1 MQIATRWVLGG
12 SITKDAG
19 FFVGVPFLLCCCM
32 TVAGPYAG
40 KLGYTGAFVF
50 IALFSFVPWWIA
62 GIATH
67 FVYRWYGN
75 RLPLWLVAALGALI
89 AGPAVL
95 LYASA
100 VYSIAGGSLPSLPAD
115 SRLVMDVERWKTFAL
130 SEGRSIV
137 LWVAFVLIFSESFGW
152 KRYTSPDN
160 VRLDELSGQITRIPF
175 QLSGSD
181 WTERDDNLLRS
192 LVADGLPPRMIASR
206 MQRTYNAVRART
218 TKLGLKNN
226 KP

>member
-1 MQIATRWVLGG
+1 MQIAVRWVLG
-12 SITKDAG
+12 SSLIKDVS

-32 TVAGPYAG
+32 TMAGPYAG
-40 KLGYTGAFVF
+40 KLGYSDAFAF

-67 FVYRWYGN
+67 FVYQWFGN
-75 RLPLWLVAALGALI
+75 RLPLWLVAGLGALI

-95 LYASA
+95 MYANA
-100 VYSIAGGSLPSLPAD
+100 VYSITSGSMPYLPAD

-152 KRYTSPDN
+152 KRYARPDN
-160 VRLDELSGQITRIPF
+160 YPLDELSGQIARIPF

-181 WTERDDNLLRS
+181 WTETDDNLLRS
-192 LVADGLPPRMIASR
+192 LIADGLPPRMIASQ
-206 MQRTYNAVRART
+206 MQRTHHAVRART

-226 KP
+226 RP